1 MSVTATLSAKPQ
13 EVILSFDIGIRNLAW
28 CLLRGPASKPEI
40 LSWQNYD
47 LLAGAEV
54 GSAAAAKKK
63 LCCSKCSAGAGW
75 MVTSDG
81 VAKPFCLRHC
91 PASTPPLKDAS
102 GTPLKKLPPVAEL
115 RAIATEAATLNAAT
129 AAGLPL
135 PKKTAARP
143 ALLEFLKPLYA
154 LPIER
159 LKVKKAVEHDLALI
173 HDAIR
178 AMVAANLESFR
189 LATRIC
195 LENQPVLKNPTMK
208 TVQMFLYATLR
219 DFLQP
224 APPPLKL
231 VHAGKKVVGKTTGDA
246 GYKSRKDASE
256 GAVAA
261 ALAAGELVDAA
272 RWGPIFKGH
281 AKKSD
286 LADAFLMSQQQL
298 GAMQSAEKA
307 G

>member
-1 MSVTATLSAKPQ
+1 MSTAGAKSE

-47 LLAGAEV
+47 LLAGGEV
-54 GSAAAAKKK
+54 GSAATAAKK
-63 LCCSKCSAGAGW
+63 LCCSKCSVKAGW

-81 VAKPFCLRHC
+81 VATPFCLRHC
-91 PASTPPLKDAS
+91 PPATPPLKDLS
-102 GTPLKKLPPVAEL
+102 GNPLKKLPPVADL
-115 RAIATEAATLNAAT
+115 RALASAAAAS
-129 AAGLPL
+129 AGLPA
-135 PKKTAARP
+135 PKRSAPRP
-143 ALLEFLKPLYA
+143 ALLEILQPRYA
-154 LPIER
+154 FPIER

-178 AMVAANLESFR
+178 AMIAANLESFK

-208 TVQMFLYATLR
+208 TVQMFLFATLR

-224 APPPLKL
+224 LPPPLKL
-231 VHAGKKVVGKTTGDA
+231 VHAGKKVAGKEKGDA

-256 GAVAA
+256 DAVTDT
-261 ALAAGELVDAA
+261 LAGGKVIDAA
-272 RWGPIFKGH
+272 RWAPIFKGH

-286 LADAFLMSQQQL
+286 LADAFLMSLQQL
-298 GAMQSAEKA
+298 ASAQ
-307 G
+307 

>member
-1 MSVTATLSAKPQ
+1 MSVSAAKPQ

-28 CLLRGPASKPEI
+28 CLLRGPATKPEI

-54 GSAAAAKKK
+54 GSAAATKKK

-75 MVTSDG
+75 T
-81 VAKPFCLRHC
+81 VAATPFCLRHC
-91 PASTPPLKDAS
+91 PAATPPLKDAS
-102 GTPLKKLPPVAEL
+102 GTPLKKLPPVADL
-115 RAIATEAATLNAAT
+115 RALATEAAAT
-129 AAGLPL
+129 AGLPP

-143 ALLEFLKPLYA
+143 ALLEILQPRYA
-154 LPIER
+154 FPVER

-178 AMVAANLESFR
+178 AMVAANIESFR

-208 TVQMFLYATLR
+208 TVQMFLFATLR

-231 VHAGKKVVGKTTGDA
+231 VHAGKKVAGKKTGDA

-256 GAVAA
+256 EAVAA
-261 ALAAGELVDAA
+261 ALTAGNVVDAG

-286 LADAFLMSQQQL
+286 LADAFLMSLQQL
-298 GAMQSAEKA
+298 GAAAAVVQSTA
-307 G
+307 

>member
-1 MSVTATLSAKPQ
+1 MSTAAAKPE

-47 LLAGAEV
+47 LLAGGEV
-54 GSAAAAKKK
+54 GSAATAAKK
-63 LCCSKCSAGAGW
+63 LCCSKCSVKAGW
-75 MVTSDG
+75 MVTSHG

-91 PASTPPLKDAS
+91 PPATPPLKDLS
-102 GTPLKKLPPVAEL
+102 GNPLKKLPSVADL
-115 RAIATEAATLNAAT
+115 RALATTAATLSAA
-129 AAGLPL
+129 ANSLPL

-143 ALLEFLKPLYA
+143 TLLEFLQSHYA

-178 AMVAANLESFR
+178 AMIAANIESFK

-208 TVQMFLYATLR
+208 TVQMFLFATLR

-224 APPPLKL
+224 LPPPLKL
-231 VHAGKKVVGKTTGDA
+231 VHAGKKVAGKEKGDA

-256 GAVAA
+256 DAVTET
-261 ALAAGELVDAA
+261 LAGGKVVDAA
-272 RWGPIFKGH
+272 RWAPIFKGH

-286 LADAFLMSQQQL
+286 LADAFLMSLQQL
-298 GAMQSAEKA
+298 VAAR
-307 G
+307 